1 MREVRVVHQCHT
13 PPLLSLSLSPS
24 LSKMKFL
31 LELVTCYGSISRQSP
46 PPPPSPPRQPPPAD
60 SRPWRRRER
69 AAALRSKS
77 AAEWR
82 PSLCSIS
89 EDAVTPERDHRTL
102 NDSERLVKRKVRST
116 ATARVHVRSYSGDLG
131 AEWVSGDA
139 SFLSSSILFLIEEI
153 QWALISSFF
162 CYCI

>member
-13 PPLLSLSLSPS
+13 PPLLSLSLS

-102 NDSERLVKRKVRST
+102 NDSERLSKRKVRST
-116 ATARVHVRSYSGDLG
+116 TTARVHVRSYSCDLG
-131 AEWVSGDA
+131 RSGFPVIMPA
-139 SFLSSSILFLIEEI
+139 FSP
-153 QWALISSFF
+153 APFF
-162 CYCI
+162 F